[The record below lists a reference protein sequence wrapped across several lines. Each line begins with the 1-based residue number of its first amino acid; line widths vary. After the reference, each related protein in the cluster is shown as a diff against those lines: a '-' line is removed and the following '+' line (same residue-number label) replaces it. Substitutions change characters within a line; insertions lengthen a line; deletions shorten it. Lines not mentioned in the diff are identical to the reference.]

1 MNEELQYHTLSRK
14 PKSEASQVSMGPGHQ
29 SARLRNSGSA
39 LLLLPLNTVWRENQG
54 LLTFPKKH
62 LSTLSSQMGMEER
75 RYLKLWAIRLKK
87 LVSEF
92 FLIFNSELVLNRAK
106 TKGKHGTFFS

>member
-1 MNEELQYHTLSRK
+1 
-14 PKSEASQVSMGPGHQ
+14 
-29 SARLRNSGSA
+29 
-39 LLLLPLNTVWRENQG
+39 
-54 LLTFPKKH
+54 
-62 LSTLSSQMGMEER
+62 MGMEER